1 VGQSNPHAVLK
12 EWKDA
17 GCFTDPI
24 DVGPFVDMLK
34 AQGMYRA
41 SHQVPVTPTVPEMDS
56 ATAAFFAREQII
68 DALNNM
74 RVYPSATMF
83 ATWLEYARDECL
95 HFLIRLPVTL
105 KALDFLTK
113 VLTSNVFEA
122 MTMGIEAHDIAREYL
137 QHALRKIEIL
147 GSRPSTPTS
156 SHSSGT
162 PTSRF
167 FRSGTPTFG
176 NAATSS
182 DFLDK
187 EEQARTIGLLI
198 VFLRNII
205 ARGVLDLSEAFLDVQ
220 EICIRYIWVPQVRE
234 FRAWLEEVTGVD
246 AFGGGVMLELDD

>member
-1 VGQSNPHAVLK
+1 MEQSNPHAVLK

-24 DVGPFVDMLK
+24 DVGPFVYMLES
-34 AQGMYRA
+34 QGIYNT
-41 SHQVPVTPTVPEMDS
+41 SHQVTVIPTTPEMDH
-56 ATAAFFAREQII
+56 ATAAFLAREKINA
-68 DALNNM
+68 ALSNM
-74 RVYPSATMF
+74 QVYPSAAVF
-83 ATWLEYARDECL
+83 ATWLENAREECL

-113 VLTSNVFEA
+113 IVTSDIFED
-122 MTMGIEAHDIAREYL
+122 MDMGIGAHDVAREYL
-137 QHALRKIEIL
+137 QHALRVIETI

-167 FRSGTPTFG
+167 FRSGTPTFTTS
-176 NAATSS
+176 TSS
-182 DFLDK
+182 ADFSDK
-187 EEQARTIGLLI
+187 EAQARAINLLT

-205 ARGVLDLSEAFLDVQ
+205 ARGVLDLGEAFLDVQ

-234 FRAWLEEVTGVD
+234 FRAWLDDATGVE
-246 AFGGGVMLELDD
+246 AFGGGVLLDA